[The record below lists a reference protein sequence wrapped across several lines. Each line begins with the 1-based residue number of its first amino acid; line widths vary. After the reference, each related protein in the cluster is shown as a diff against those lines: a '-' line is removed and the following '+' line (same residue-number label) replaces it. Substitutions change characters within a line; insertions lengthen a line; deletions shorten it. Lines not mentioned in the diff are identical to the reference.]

1 MSSLQLHQDTHRH
14 QNMYTIHP
22 VPHHPRRL
30 LQPASLSSLL
40 PLSLARGRIAHRATF
55 ASHRPHAPTSTME
68 LFCMPCASRTSL
80 TLKITRSLH
89 NAESLRDPLNG
100 CLRATYAWER
110 SPRIQSPA
118 LILAGIPS
126 ATNVC
131 ADTSPHASV
140 NIGFLFCVLLVLQ
153 IKGRRR
159 GQSAVRVAC
168 ARLYVTSLDVFPRG
182 LAVRCHKPRTYRRAI
197 QHTDGDGTGLVLY
210 CLILSK
216 VRSWCLFTDRS
227 SAHSGTGA

>member
-1 MSSLQLHQDTHRH
+1 MSALQLHQDTHRH
-14 QNMYTIHP
+14 QNMYTVHP

-40 PLSLARGRIAHRATF
+40 PLSRARGRIAHPAIL
-55 ASHRPHAPTSTME
+55 ASHRPHAPISTME

-89 NAESLRDPLNG
+89 NAESLRGPLNG
-100 CLRATYAWER
+100 CLRATYAWKR

-118 LILAGIPS
+118 LILAGTPS
-126 ATNVC
+126 AANVY
-131 ADTSPHASV
+131 ADTSPRASV

-168 ARLYVTSLDVFPRG
+168 ARLYVTL
-182 LAVRCHKPRTYRRAI
+182 T
-197 QHTDGDGTGLVLY
+197 
-210 CLILSK
+210 
-216 VRSWCLFTDRS
+216 
-227 SAHSGTGA
+227 